1 MLVIVRFL
9 QYVPRRRRAFPHRGQ
24 VLSNT
29 ETTALLTG
37 ATTWLRTTAH
47 RLLHQNTSP
56 AGLGVATGVGVLF
69 ACTPFFGLQLAIA
82 LAIAWLLK
90 LNKVAVAIGTQFSI
104 PPMIPFIVFAS
115 AWTGEWI
122 VHRRAF
128 SLSLA
133 ELRSAT
139 IPELAAQIGIAWLV
153 GGTVVGLVSGS
164 IVGTIVFLVARRR
177 AQKASPS
184 EVPSLPSGPAAG

>member
-1 MLVIVRFL
+1 MALM
-9 QYVPRRRRAFPHRGQ
+9 
-24 VLSNT
+24 
-29 ETTALLTG
+29 TA
-37 ATTWLRTTAH
+37 ASTWLRTTAR
-47 RLLHQNTSP
+47 RLLHENTSP

-69 ACTPFFGLQLAIA
+69 ACTPFFGFQLVIA

-128 SLSLA
+128 SLNFA
-133 ELRSAT
+133 QLRSAT
-139 IPELAAQIGIAWLV
+139 IPELAAQIGMAWLV
-153 GGTVVGLVSGS
+153 GGVVVGLISGS
-164 IVGTIVFLVARRR
+164 IVGTLVFMVARRR
-177 AQKASPS
+177 ALRASPS
-184 EVPSLPSGPAAG
+184 EVPTHPTGPAAG